1 MGLLKKEKDKETK
14 CKECGM
20 ELNDPIRLERH
31 MKKAHNRVPQRN
43 FDEPGF
49 TTGGMW

>member
-1 MGLLKKEKDKETK
+1 MGLFKKKAVETK

-31 MKKAHNRVPQRN
+31 MKKAHSRPSQKN
-43 FDEPGF
+43 FDNPGSNS
-49 TTGGMW
+49 GGMW